1 MTIARTNNEKV
12 CPGCKATFICQSA
25 GASTCWCLALP
36 AILPAGEGDKC
47 LCPHCLAAEIQA
59 QFNAAPEKAVSY
71 FTKSATKKTTNTA
84 ADYKEGLD
92 YYINEQGNWV
102 FTAFYHLKKG
112 YCCQNECKHC
122 PYGYKKIKK

>member
-1 MTIARTNNEKV
+1 MNSEQLNNQRI
-12 CPGCKATFICQSA
+12 CPGCKTTFTCQQTG
-25 GASTCWCLALP
+25 GACWCEALP
-36 AILPAGEGDKC
+36 AILAVNEGEKC
-47 LCPHCLAAEIQA
+47 LCPHCLANRIQEK
-59 QFNAAPEKAVSY
+59 FKAAPEKAVVY
-71 FTKSATKKTTNTA
+71 LTKGVTKKTANTA

-122 PYGYKKIKK
+122 PYGYKKK